1 LLPQQPVLLSLIVII
16 TTTTTTTPV
25 QVEVQAVVV
34 LGVMGVLPVLVVIT
48 IAVDI
53 KDKDKDDDD
62 DHRCTLRPILTRVM
76 TITTIT
82 TVLKKLHGLLHLI
95 IPNSVIVKEKG
106 EGGEEEEA
114 ISAAIRATTSVLFV
128 LNLV

>member
-1 LLPQQPVLLSLIVII
+1 
-16 TTTTTTTPV
+16 
-25 QVEVQAVVV
+25 
-34 LGVMGVLPVLVVIT
+34 MGVLPVLVVIT

-53 KDKDKDDDD
+53 KDKDKDKDDDD

-95 IPNSVIVKEKG
+95 IPNSVIGKETG